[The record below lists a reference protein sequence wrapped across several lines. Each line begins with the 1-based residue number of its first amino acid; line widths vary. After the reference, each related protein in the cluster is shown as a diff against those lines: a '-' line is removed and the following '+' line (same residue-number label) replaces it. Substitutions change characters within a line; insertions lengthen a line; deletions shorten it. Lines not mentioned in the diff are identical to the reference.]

1 MLQSTGSKKSQ
12 MYLGTEQQQ
21 QISSSGFSLAHSREA
36 SVPPFIEVD
45 FSRILSL
52 FCRLEAKEG
61 KEGKRVFGVGEVL
74 LRKEWEKVRS
84 PHPGELEQGQRWELT
99 AQHQAPP
106 KAREGGQTS
115 TGEAMLCMERW
126 GPGAEHHIDEASTH
140 SRRKQQKEERAS
152 QGTRTDQRSAPQTP
166 ISTRDP
172 QDNIYI
178 LL

>member
-1 MLQSTGSKKSQ
+1 MLQSMGSKKSQ
-12 MYLGTEQQQ
+12 MYFGTEQQQ

-52 FCRLEAKEG
+52 FCRLEAKDG
-61 KEGKRVFGVGEVL
+61 KEGKRMFGVGEAL
-74 LRKEWEKVRS
+74 LQKEWEKVRS
-84 PHPGELEQGQRWELT
+84 PHTREPEQGQRWEVT

-106 KAREGGQTS
+106 NGQGRGSDLERGGDAVH
-115 TGEAMLCMERW
+115 GEM
-126 GPGAEHHIDEASTH
+126 GPGAEHHTDEASTH
-140 SRRKQQKEERAS
+140 CRRKQQKEERAS